1 MTDVSIVVVSYNTS
15 DLIQKCIDSVIK
27 FSDNFSYE
35 IIIVDN
41 CSSDKSAEII
51 KKKYSDLILIEN
63 KSNVGFGRACN
74 SGIGIS
80 NGEYVFLL
88 NSDTI
93 LTNNAISYFLNFMRL
108 NNFNHDIGVI
118 GSCLLDSKFKTI
130 HSFGSFPS
138 FKGEINRLFSN
149 HDKENLID
157 KFALTGFQ
165 EVDYLTGANLFFCK
179 ETVGKIGYFD
189 PDYFMYYEEVDF
201 QKRMAINNLKRLVI
215 KGPKI
220 IHLQGMSFDATM
232 TSKKK
237 FMIYDSMFK
246 YFNKNVGFIE
256 NIAIRSLYLFFYSPI
271 KILKN
276 PFKIESYYIL
286 AFILNLKKNL
296 KN

>member
-201 QKRMAINNLKRLVI
+201 QKRMAINNLK
-215 KGPKI
+215 
-220 IHLQGMSFDATM
+220 
-232 TSKKK
+232 KK